1 MRYDFSEIEA
11 KWQKKWKSNPYF
23 ATKNNQNKPKYYCLD
38 MFPYPSASGLH
49 VGHWKGYVFSDV
61 YSRIKLLEGYN
72 VLHPMGWDAFGL
84 PAENA
89 AIKEGVHPKYLTA
102 KNVKIFKEQL
112 ERIGIV
118 FDWDHEVDTTDPEY
132 YKWTQWIFLKMF
144 KAGLAYEQLVAVNWC
159 PKCLTGLANEES
171 AGGKCDR
178 CGETVEQKPLRQ
190 WVLKITKY
198 ADQLS
203 DDLDTLQWP
212 EKVKLMQ
219 KNWIGKSS
227 GAQISFQTK
236 AGEIVVYTTRP
247 DTLFGATFI
256 VLAPEHELINALTES
271 SHKNAVSLY
280 LNSVKNMTAMERQLD
295 REKTGVFTGNYAQ
308 NPINGKDLPIYI
320 SSYVLKEYGTGAIMC
335 VPAHDQRDF
344 EFAKKFDLEIV
355 QVIKPESSQSND
367 FFDENGEQ
375 KAAISGTGTLINSEG
390 FNDLDCQQAKTTIT
404 ALLIKEGRAEEKTNY
419 KLRDWVFSRQRYWGE
434 PIPLVHCQKCGIV
447 GVKEQDLPILLP
459 DVEKYQPT
467 GTGESPLA
475 DLSDWVNTSCPSCS
489 GQAKRETNTMPQ
501 WAGSCWYFLRF
512 VDPKNKNEFCNYQK
526 VEEWLPVDFYVGGI
540 EHAVLHLLYSRFFV
554 KFLHEQGYLPFN
566 EPFKKLFN
574 QGMIC
579 MYSKKS
585 GRVEKM
591 SKSKGNVVNPDEI
604 TLEIGT
610 DALRLYIL
618 FMGAPEMDCEWSE
631 NSVAGVSNFL
641 GKLWN
646 FLIDENNHLPIDQKS
661 DLSTVKRFHRFLKEY
676 SERLAS
682 FKTNTAVASIMELLN
697 DWIGSKAKIDQEILK
712 EFLISI
718 SIMVPH
724 FSSELLEKLLNFG
737 LEKAS
742 WPKFDQALAMSE
754 KINWA
759 IQVCGKVRAIIE
771 TDQNQEKEVVIT
783 LAKQSV
789 DRWLEN
795 KEIKNIIFVQNKL
808 INFVF

>member
-1 MRYDFSEIEA
+1 MGYNFSEIEA
-11 KWQKKWKSNPYF
+11 KWQKKWKTNPYF
-23 ATKNNQNKPKYYCLD
+23 ATKNNSNKPKYYCLD

-49 VGHWKGYVFSDV
+49 VGHWKGYVFSDL

-118 FDWDHEVDTTDPEY
+118 FDWDHEVDTTDPKY
-132 YKWTQWIFLKMF
+132 YRWTQWIFLKMF
-144 KAGLAYEQLVAVNWC
+144 QAGLAYEQLIPVNWC

-171 AGGKCDR
+171 TGGKCDR
-178 CGETVEQKPLRQ
+178 CGQTVEQKPLRQ

-198 ADQLS
+198 ADQLN
-203 DDLDTLQWP
+203 DDLDKLEWP

-219 KNWIGKSS
+219 KNWIGKSI
-227 GAQISFQTK
+227 GAQISFGCGSQD
-236 AGEIVVYTTRP
+236 IVVYTTRP

-256 VLAPEHELINALTES
+256 VLAPEHELVGALTQPS
-271 SHKNAVSLY
+271 QQTAVNVY
-280 LNSVKNMTAMERQLD
+280 LDSVKNMTAMERQLD
-295 REKTGVFTGNYAQ
+295 REKTGVFTGSYAQ
-308 NPINGKDLPIYI
+308 NPINGKKLPIYV

-335 VPAHDQRDF
+335 VPAHDERDF
-344 EFAKKFDLEIV
+344 EFAKKFGLEII
-355 QVIKPESSQSND
+355 QVIKPKAENPD
-367 FFDENGEQ
+367 LFDNNGMQ
-375 KAAISGTGTLINSEG
+375 KSAISGDGTLINSG
-390 FNDLDCQQAKTTIT
+390 KFDGLDCQQAKTEIT
-404 ALLIKEGRAEEKTNY
+404 NFLKSLGQASEKTNY

-434 PIPLVHCQKCGIV
+434 PIPLVHCKKCGIV
-447 GVKEQDLPILLP
+447 GVQEEDLPILLP
-459 DVEKYQPT
+459 EVEKYQPT

-475 DLSDWVNTSCPSCS
+475 DLEDWVNTACPQCS
-489 GQAKRETNTMPQ
+489 GPAKRETNTMPQ

-512 VDPKNKNEFCNYQK
+512 VDPKNDKEIFDHQK
-526 VEEWLPVDFYVGGI
+526 IKEWLPVDFYVGGI

-554 KFLHEQGYLPFN
+554 KFLHEQGYLPFD

-574 QGMIC
+574 QGMVC
-579 MYSKKS
+579 MYSDKS

-604 TLEIGT
+604 THQIGT

-631 NSVAGVSNFL
+631 SSMTGVSNFL

-646 FLIDENNHLPIDQKS
+646 FLIDPKNQLPKGQNS
-661 DLSTVKRFHRFLKEY
+661 DLSTTKRFHKFLKEY
-676 SERLAS
+676 SERIFS

-697 DWIGSKAKIDQEILK
+697 DWTSAKAKIDQQILK
-712 EFLISI
+712 DFLISI

-724 FSSELLEKLLNFG
+724 FSSELLENLLNLG
-737 LEKAS
+737 LENAT
-742 WPKFDQALAMSE
+742 WPTFDSKLAMSE
-754 KINWA
+754 RIKWA
-759 IQVCGKVRAIIE
+759 VQVCGRVRAIIE
-771 TDQNQEKEVVIT
+771 TDHDQSQENVT
-783 LAKQSV
+783 DLARQSV
-789 DRWLEN
+789 KNWLEN
-795 KEIKNIIFVQNKL
+795 KEIKNVIFVKNKL